1 MRAGAAAAPVPVRAR
16 RWVLEGR
23 VQGVGFRPFVHRL
36 AARHGLAGWVQNR
49 LGRVVVHA
57 EGPPAA
63 LARFGEA
70 LVREAPPLAC
80 PRIAESAEVPPRGMA
95 GFRILASASD
105 GEARVHLPPDR
116 SVCEA
121 CLCELE
127 DPRDRRHRYPFV
139 NCTQCGPRYT
149 IIESLP
155 YDRARTSM
163 ARFALCADCARE
175 YADPGDRRFHAEPL
189 ACPRCG
195 PRLRWRGAG
204 GAAEGEGAL
213 AAALECLRGGGIV
226 AVRGVGGYHLLCDAR
241 SDAAVARLRARKRRP
256 AKPLAVLFPDLA
268 VVRRVAR
275 LDAAA
280 AEALA
285 DPARP
290 IVLVPLRQDAGLA
303 AGIAPGLGEVGALL
317 PYSPLHHLLARGFG
331 APLVAT
337 SGNVSGDPV
346 VTDPDEAEALLGAV
360 ADGFLHH
367 DRPIVRPADDP
378 VLRPIAGAPR
388 PLRLG
393 RGTAPLELELPR
405 ALPEPVLAT
414 GGHMKATIALAW
426 ERRAVVSPHV
436 GDLEAPRARALFE
449 RLAADLQRLYG
460 VRARRLLHDAH
471 PDYFTTRWARAAGL
485 PARAVQHHRAHAS
498 ALAAEHPDVERWLV
512 LAWDGVGYGDDGTLW
527 GGEAFLGRPGAWRRV
542 ASLRPFRLPGG
553 ARAAREPW
561 RSALGVLW
569 EAGLERPVP
578 GAPADV
584 GLLRAAW
591 ARGRNAPLTSAAGRL
606 FDAAAALTGL
616 CAAASYEGEGPM
628 RLEAAAA
635 RAAGTPAEPPALAWR
650 PGRDGILRLDWAP
663 LLPALADGGRAP
675 EARAAAFHEALARAV
690 AALAAR
696 MAREAPGLTV
706 GLCGGVFQ
714 NRLLAERCLAL
725 LAGRGIGVRLPLRV
739 PGNDGG
745 LAFGQVAEALHAWT
759 A

>member
-1 MRAGAAAAPVPVRAR
+1 
-16 RWVLEGR
+16 
-23 VQGVGFRPFVHRL
+23 
-36 AARHGLAGWVQNR
+36 
-49 LGRVVVHA
+49 
-57 EGPPAA
+57 
-63 LARFGEA
+63 
-70 LVREAPPLAC
+70 
-80 PRIAESAEVPPRGMA
+80 
-95 GFRILASASD
+95 
-105 GEARVHLPPDR
+105 
-116 SVCEA
+116 
-121 CLCELE
+121 
-127 DPRDRRHRYPFV
+127 
-139 NCTQCGPRYT
+139 
-149 IIESLP
+149 
-155 YDRARTSM
+155 
-163 ARFALCADCARE
+163 
-175 YADPGDRRFHAEPL
+175 
-189 ACPRCG
+189 
-195 PRLRWRGAG
+195 
-204 GAAEGEGAL
+204 
-213 AAALECLRGGGIV
+213 
-226 AVRGVGGYHLLCDAR
+226 
-241 SDAAVARLRARKRRP
+241 
-256 AKPLAVLFPDLA
+256 
-268 VVRRVAR
+268 
-275 LDAAA
+275 
-280 AEALA
+280 
-285 DPARP
+285 
-290 IVLVPLRQDAGLA
+290 
-303 AGIAPGLGEVGALL
+303 
-317 PYSPLHHLLARGFG
+317 
-331 APLVAT
+331 

-346 VTDPDEAEALLGAV
+346 VTDPEEAEALLGGV

-378 VLRPIAGAPR
+378 VLRPVAGAAR

-405 ALPEPVLAT
+405 ALPEPVLAA

-498 ALAAEHPDVERWLV
+498 ALAAEHPEVERWLV

-542 ASLRPFRLPGG
+542 ASLRPFRLPGAG
-553 ARAAREPW
+553 RAAREPW

-591 ARGRNAPLTSAAGRL
+591 ARGRNAPRTSAAGRL

-616 CAAASYEGEGPM
+616 CPVASYEGEGPM

-635 RAAGTPAEPPALAWR
+635 RAGGGAPPPALPWR
-650 PGRDGILRLDWAP
+650 ADRDGILRLDWAP
-663 LLPALADGGRAP
+663 LLPALADTARAP

-690 AALAAR
+690 AALAGR
-696 MAREAPGLTV
+696 MARETPGLTV

-725 LAGRGIGVRLPLRV
+725 LGERGIGVRLPVRV

-745 LAFGQVAEALHAWT
+745 LAFGQVVEALHAWT